1 MTFELEKFVDAP
13 TQEELKILKKDDLLS
28 IAKHY
33 KLEDIKRS
41 MRKAAICNSLL
52 RDFVKEEI
60 FDESEVEYL
69 EETEVGSKASERL
82 EMRRMEY
89 ELQVKRMEMEERQ
102 KNRELEVEERQKSRE
117 FEERQKDRVRI
128 KK

>member
-41 MRKAAICNSLL
+41 MRKAAICNNLL
-52 RDFVKEEI
+52 RYFVEQEI
-60 FDESEVEYL
+60 F
-69 EETEVGSKASERL
+69 
-82 EMRRMEY
+82 
-89 ELQVKRMEMEERQ
+89 
-102 KNRELEVEERQKSRE
+102 
-117 FEERQKDRVRI
+117 
-128 KK
+128 